1 MIAKEKVVELVNQW
15 LEGKEYFLVDLQ
27 IDADNKI
34 TVEIDQKEGVWI
46 DDCVALSQYIENHL
60 DREVEDYDLEVGSAG
75 IGQPMKVLQQ
85 VLNTVGQEVE
95 VLTTQG
101 EKMQGI
107 LQDASEQ
114 GLTIVTR
121 QKVKPEGAK
130 RPKLVDVEVNL
141 KKEEITYVKQLIKL

>member
-1 MIAKEKVVELVNQW
+1 MIAKEKVIELVNQW

-27 IDADNKI
+27 IDTDNKI

-46 DDCVALSQYIENHL
+46 DDCVALSQYIESRL

-85 VLNTVGQEVE
+85 VLNSLGHEVE
-95 VLTTQG
+95 VLTIEG
-101 EKMQGI
+101 KKLQGI

-114 GLTIVTR
+114 ELTIVTQ
-121 QKVKPEGAK
+121 QKVKLEGAK
-130 RPKLVDVEVNL
+130 RPKLTDVALNL
-141 KKEEITYVKQLIKL
+141 KREQIKYVKQLIKI